1 MAFTFENATS
11 RTRPE
16 SLASKF
22 LRLYWDGSLPVD
34 PVRIAQ
40 AAGVVVYGRGGPT
53 DPHYEFSG
61 FYRRFNGQPS
71 IEFNITEA
79 PVRQRFTIAH
89 ELGHF
94 ALGHEDSPRDSGDF
108 QSSGDPRERQAN
120 QFAAE
125 LLMPA
130 NEVRNMFLSGV
141 MGSTERLASAFG
153 VSKAAL
159 GYRLI
164 NLGLV

>member
-1 MAFTFENATS
+1 MAFSIDAYG

-22 LRLYWDGSLPVD
+22 LRFYWDGSLPVD

-40 AAGVVVYGRGGPT
+40 AAGVVVYGRGGLE
-53 DPHYEFSG
+53 DPHYKYSG
-61 FYRRFNGQPS
+61 YYKRFNGQPS

-94 ALGHEDSPRDSGDF
+94 ALGHEDSPRDAGDF
-108 QSSGDPRERQAN
+108 QSSRDPSERQAN

-130 NEVRNMFLSGV
+130 DEVKNMFMSGV
-141 MGSTERLASAFG
+141 MGSTDRLASVFG